1 MIVTSAAPAVAA
13 AFFERRGTRITRR
26 FVAGSISFRNQ
37 LGYRYPPSCCSNF
50 VWFST
55 TNDRSDQE
63 PLETSA
69 NNSQQNT
76 AVTYNNRHA
85 TIANDDLLV
94 SRRQKALS
102 TLDLVRA
109 YSQLAK
115 ARLSALVVLTTATG
129 FVAAGPL
136 PWTATATVTA
146 ATTAASTAATTC
158 IQMGGGGD
166 VLSTTTTLI
175 SVLMGTALCAS
186 SAAAYNQLFEVDRD
200 ALMKRTIHR
209 PLVTG
214 VLSRSHA
221 AIAATLWGTTGVTVL
236 WYGTDPVTACLGA
249 ANILLYAGIYT
260 ALKPITPL
268 NTWVGAI
275 VGAIPPVMGYT
286 AAVAAAHSSGAMATT
301 TAIVTLAPSTT
312 SWAAAVLP
320 VLDPIPLSLAATL
333 YFWQLPHF
341 LALSY
346 MYRADYSRGG
356 FAMLPC
362 HYGGQS
368 SATGSGTAVSADEA
382 AARTATAMVRN
393 AWYLGAVPL
402 VTTATHVTSSMFAIE
417 GLLINGYA
425 IAVAHRFQRDRTN
438 QNARA
443 VFITSLWYLP
453 CTLMLFLLHS
463 KSWDSD
469 GTIDS
474 GNETEN
480 VVSEF
485 IVRQIH
491 AIRNKGRELCLH
503 EQATG
508 HVHNSSKG
516 HGTDK
521 SSAPCPV
528 VLGTEMS
535 KATTEQAARALDN
548 SVKPIVET
556 TK

>member
-1 MIVTSAAPAVAA
+1 MIVRSATPAVAA
-13 AFFERRGTRITRR
+13 AFLPVRGTSITRI
-26 FVAGSISFRNQ
+26 FVAGSISRRFEFGNRFHPNWC
-37 LGYRYPPSCCSNF
+37 LSVS
-50 VWFST
+50 FST
-55 TNDRSDQE
+55 TNDRSEQE
-63 PLETSA
+63 PFDTSA
-69 NNSQQNT
+69 DDSQKNT
-76 AVTYNNRHA
+76 AVTHKNGYPA
-85 TIANDDLLV
+85 ISDDDPLG
-94 SRRQKALS
+94 SRRRKTLS
-102 TLDLVRA
+102 TLDMVRA

-136 PWTATATVTA
+136 PWTATAAVTA
-146 ATTAASTAATTC
+146 ATTSAATTC
-158 IQMGGGGD
+158 MQMGGGGD

-260 ALKPITPL
+260 SLKPITPL

-286 AAVAAAHSSGAMATT
+286 AAVAAANSSGAMATT
-301 TAIVTLAPSTT
+301 SVVVALAPSTT

-320 VLDPIPLSLAATL
+320 VLDPISLSLAATL

-362 HYGGQS
+362 HYNGQT
-368 SATGSGTAVSADEA
+368 SATGTGAAVSADEA

-417 GLLINGYA
+417 GLLLNGYA

-474 GNETEN
+474 YNQTEN

-485 IVRQIH
+485 MLRQIH

-508 HVHNSSKG
+508 HVHHSSKSN
-516 HGTDK
+516 GTDM
-521 SSAPCPV
+521 SSAQCPV

-535 KATTEQAARALDN
+535 KTTKEQAAKALDD
-548 SVKPIVET
+548 SVKPLVET
-556 TK
+556 AK